1 MVRVDERDDGII
13 NVHNDIE
20 WEHYPPIRAV
30 QFLLISGRIL
40 LERIC
45 DLMLAG
51 VVCVMQKSLNGSEVS
66 TASDPWMGKRT
77 SPVQSPHA
85 VWLLI
90 IRPKKK
96 LLDE

>member
-1 MVRVDERDDGII
+1 
-13 NVHNDIE
+13 
-20 WEHYPPIRAV
+20 
-30 QFLLISGRIL
+30 
-40 LERIC
+40 
-45 DLMLAG
+45 
-51 VVCVMQKSLNGSEVS
+51 VMQKSLNGSEVS